1 RRRIGDVERLPALAD
16 HRPAILLLDL
26 QFLPRRDGDP
36 PHPAVVL
43 HRSGDPLER
52 SQELFDVLHRHHGM
66 HAEVGS
72 LGGDEHAEGT
82 PDVEP
87 VQTLALGR
95 QEEHRLDRSGQTGV
109 LH

>member
-1 RRRIGDVERLPALAD
+1 MD
-16 HRPAILLLDL
+16 
-26 QFLPRRDGDP
+26 
-36 PHPAVVL
+36 
-43 HRSGDPLER
+43 S
-52 SQELFDVLHRHHGM
+52 
-66 HAEVGS
+66 EVGS

-109 LH
+109 LHVRAEPGELLLQVAVAVHGDDGEHLPSGGGRLGERGGSRNEADDQGGDERGEPVGVEADRGHG